1 MLGDFFEICSIG
13 DDGVPLEMAA
23 SEYAGTELKHSRC
36 LLLKPSTATVLIN
49 PWID

>member
-1 MLGDFFEICSIG
+1 MLGGIFEIYSIG
-13 DDGVPLEMAA
+13 DDCVPVEMAA
-23 SEYAGTELKHSRC
+23 SEYAGTELKHFRC